1 MKMLRFDPDKRITV
15 NEAIKHPYFKQFAQ
29 LEPPESENIF
39 DWSWDSIDVD
49 RNMLQRLI
57 YYESCKFHP
66 EEEEEKNETQEQ
78 KHETLKPM
86 PEPRIENNEEG
97 SIQKPSNEQLEDN
110 FDRNEKV

>member
-49 RNMLQRLI
+49 RNML
-57 YYESCKFHP
+57 
-66 EEEEEKNETQEQ
+66 
-78 KHETLKPM
+78 
-86 PEPRIENNEEG
+86 
-97 SIQKPSNEQLEDN
+97 
-110 FDRNEKV
+110 